1 MTSISAA
8 VARLEPTVR
17 DVIAAA
23 RRGDL
28 ATLNAVLRAHPEAAS
43 PRWQDGIGPERI
55 RIETVP
61 LCCVALGV
69 FEGTNK
75 SRNDAQLTRAL
86 IQAGADVEFN
96 SGDPLK
102 TAVSYYAQG
111 AVETLLEAGALVDGA
126 DGTGVPMAYAM
137 GFGFREIAHTLD
149 HHGAALDMRFA
160 AGLGKLEITRNFV
173 NRDGSLKPE
182 AGRLDDPYENLFRA
196 ERTRAN
202 LLSQSLYFA
211 CTNAHPEVASYLLDL
226 GADVNQEVP
235 GLNQLGGTVLH
246 ALTGGVPV
254 GAGGD
259 PHMYDESRV
268 PLAQL
273 LLDRGASTALEDS
286 RFHSTA
292 LGWAKHHHNQHMI
305 DLLTPLTPSAI

>member
-1 MTSISAA
+1 MTNIAEA
-8 VARLEPTVR
+8 VARLEPAVR

-28 ATLNAVLRAHPEAAS
+28 ATLIALLHANPQAAN
-43 PRWQDGIGPERI
+43 PRWQDGVSPERI
-55 RIETVP
+55 RIEAVP
-61 LCCVALGV
+61 LCCGALGL

-75 SRNDAQLTRAL
+75 SGNDAELTRAL

-96 SGDPLK
+96 NGDPLK
-102 TAVSYYAQG
+102 TAVSYYARG
-111 AVETLLEAGALVDGA
+111 AVETLLEAGASVDGT
-126 DGTGVPMAYAM
+126 DGSGMPMAYAM
-137 GFGFREIAHTLD
+137 GFGFRKIAHTLD

-160 AGLGKLEITRNFV
+160 AGLGKLDITRTFV
-173 NRDGSLKPE
+173 NPDGSLTPE

-202 LLSQSLYFA
+202 ILSQSLYFA
-211 CTNAHPEVASYLLDL
+211 CTNSHLEVASYLLDL

-259 PHMYDESRV
+259 PHMYDDSRV

-292 LGWAKHHHNQHMI
+292 LGWAKHHHNQYMI